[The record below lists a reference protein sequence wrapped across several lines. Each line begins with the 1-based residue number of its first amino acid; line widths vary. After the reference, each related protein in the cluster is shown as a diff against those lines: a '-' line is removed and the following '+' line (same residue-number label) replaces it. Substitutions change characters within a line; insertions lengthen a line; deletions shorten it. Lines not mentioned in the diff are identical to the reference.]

1 MRWFLVSSVVV
12 LAQAG
17 CNPPVRQFDVSV
29 GEEEDGT
36 PTLSWDV
43 GKVHEVQVLK
53 CNGACECDK
62 DGHLDGEG
70 TIVWSLGFLDDAAFG
85 EVADAPPDIES
96 PVLYG
101 DTDVPGDDRH
111 EEALP
116 LEAGAKYGV
125 DVRIQEPCDPPAAV
139 GMHLEAQGCSTFVDE
154 G

>member
-1 MRWFLVSSVVV
+1 MRWFLISSVV

-17 CNPPVRQFDVSV
+17 CSHTQAFEVSV

-36 PTLSWDV
+36 PTFSWDV
-43 GKVHEVQVLK
+43 GNVHEVQVLK

-70 TIVWSLGFLDDAAFG
+70 LIVWHLGFSDDAVPG
-85 EVADAPPDIES
+85 EAADTPPDIES

-101 DTDVPGDDRH
+101 DPDVPGDDRH

-116 LEAGAKYGV
+116 LEVGAKYGV
-125 DVRIQEPCDPPAAV
+125 DVRVQQPCEPPETGCMQLA
-139 GMHLEAQGCSTFVDE
+139 GQGCSTFVYE
-154 G
+154 E